1 MPVVPKQSPQLFGQT
16 SLKGK
21 ERLSERLVLCLSGA
35 NEALALFLLTF
46 KRGEMAMLSYT
57 LKRLFSLIPVLLG
70 LSLIVFFMIRAIP
83 GNPAQII
90 LGQLAT
96 KEAVEELTKQLGLDQ
111 PWYLQY
117 FTYLGDLLTG
127 DLGESLRTKTEISQ
141 EIWPYLAATIELTL
155 VAMLIAVFI
164 GVNAGIISAWY
175 QNSWFDYVAMVLAL
189 IGVSMPIFWL
199 GLMEQWA
206 FAIKLDWLPTSGRE
220 EVRNPIEAITNIY
233 MIDTLLQGRIDQFWD
248 VIRHLILPAFALA
261 TIPMA
266 IIARITRSTMLEVMR
281 SDFVRTARAK
291 GLRMFWVVYKHS
303 LKNAIIPVLT
313 IIGLQM
319 GLLLGGAILTETI
332 FSWPGIGRY
341 IYEAINYRDYPVIQ
355 SGILIIAFIFVM
367 INLVVDLLY
376 AAIDPRIKYN

>member
-1 MPVVPKQSPQLFGQT
+1 
-16 SLKGK
+16 
-21 ERLSERLVLCLSGA
+21 
-35 NEALALFLLTF
+35 
-46 KRGEMAMLSYT
+46 MLSYT

-117 FTYLGDLLTG
+117 FTYLGGLFTG

-141 EIWPYLAATIELTL
+141 EIWPYLAATIELTF

-220 EVRNPIEAITNIY
+220 EVRNPISAITNIY
-233 MIDTLLQGRIDQFWD
+233 MIDTLLQGRMDQFWD

-355 SGILIIAFIFVM
+355 SGILVIAFIFVM
-367 INLVVDLLY
+367 INLIVDLLY